1 MQTEKEKGL
10 SIGSSKKKILIK
22 YYYERI
28 RRDVTNFIKWMLL
41 AILTGLVVG
50 GASSAFAACISAATE
65 YRNSHLWVFLCLPL
79 AGIVIVFMYERLGR
93 QDGGTNQ
100 VLSTIKSKDN
110 VPFIS
115 APLIF
120 ISTLLTHLTGGSAGR
135 EGASI
140 QFGGSIG
147 SWLAKLVHLDETD
160 HHVMIM
166 CGMSAAFA
174 AVFGTPMAAAVFAM
188 EVVSVGV
195 MYYAALLPC
204 VIASIIAAEFA
215 TGVGLNPETFPVAR
229 IPQLS
234 VESGLKMAVIA
245 AGCGL
250 LSILFCVALKAVS
263 GIYGKYL
270 KNPYLRVCVAGCLVI
285 GITML
290 LGTGDYM
297 GAGNELI
304 AKAVEQGKARP
315 LDFLWKMILTA
326 ITMRAGYRGGEI
338 VPAFSVGATFGC
350 VAGGLLGFSP
360 EVAAAASMV
369 ALFCGVTNCP
379 IASMLISFELFGF
392 SGAAYYLIAISI
404 SYALSGYYSLYKDQ
418 IRQDIS
424 IKRHI
429 KKKWYYTI
437 ETYLLT
443 YGMIRFVLENLRY
456 DAVRG
461 SMMGIS
467 TSQWISLIMII
478 LSIGSV
484 CRRKIRKL
492 KGE

>member
-174 AVFGTPMAAAVFAM
+174 AVFGTPMAAAVFSM
-188 EVVSVGV
+188 EVVSVGI
-195 MYYAALLPC
+195 MYYAALVPC
-204 VIASIIAAEFA
+204 VIASIIASKFA
-215 TGVGLNPETFPVAR
+215 AGFGINPESFHVVN
-229 IPQLS
+229 IPELTI
-234 VESGLKMAVIA
+234 ETGLKMVLVAVACAAISIIFCIA
-245 AGCGL
+245 LQG
-250 LSILFCVALKAVS
+250 VS
-263 GIYGKYL
+263 KLYAKFL
-270 KNPYLRVCVAGCLVI
+270 KNPYIRIVAASAIIIVITLFLR
-285 GITML
+285 TS
-290 LGTGDYM
+290 DYM
-297 GAGNELI
+297 GAGNNLIEL
-304 AKAVEQGKARP
+304 AVENGQARP
-315 LDFLWKMILTA
+315 LDFFWKLVLTA
-326 ITMRAGYRGGEI
+326 LAMRAGFRGGEI
-338 VPAFSVGATFGC
+338 VPSFCIGATFGC
-350 VAGGLLGFSP
+350 IMGHLIGLSP
-360 EVAAAASMV
+360 SICAAAGMA

-379 IASMLISFELFGF
+379 ITSILIAFELFGF
-392 SGAAYYLIAISI
+392 RGASYYLIAVSI
-404 SYALSGYYSLYKDQ
+404 SYAVSGYYGLYKDQ
-418 IRQDIS
+418 TIVYSKYKAKYIN
-424 IKRHI
+424 RH
-429 KKKWYYTI
+429 T
-437 ETYLLT
+437 
-443 YGMIRFVLENLRY
+443 RF
-456 DAVRG
+456 
-461 SMMGIS
+461 
-467 TSQWISLIMII
+467 
-478 LSIGSV
+478 
-484 CRRKIRKL
+484 
-492 KGE
+492 